1 MDDIT
6 NLIRTETA
14 KSDVC
19 GKNGSNDL
27 FSYISYL
34 FNEVKFKQLKEDITG
49 NLKVELKELVEQN
62 CKKLKS
68 DLSSYLGHRQGE
80 VILVLLDKISDLQKE
95 VNDKNILILTL
106 LKKCQCSEFFW
117 SVLSR
122 IRSKYGEILCISPYS
137 VRLR

>member
-6 NLIRTETA
+6 NLIQTETT

-34 FNEVKFKQLKEDITG
+34 FNEVKFKQLKEDIIG

-68 DLSSYLGHRQGE
+68 DLSSYLGHKQDE
-80 VILVLLDKISDLQKE
+80 VILVLLDKISHLQKE

-106 LKKCQCSEFFW
+106 LKKC
-117 SVLSR
+117 
-122 IRSKYGEILCISPYS
+122 
-137 VRLR
+137 